1 MQGHC
6 LTEKNCPFS
15 VDMLVKSLKHQIR
28 RWIHRVNA
36 LQKKI
41 VILIVNAY
49 RICEAEKTCRAK
61 CQGLTEKKPIIL
73 INHKT

>member
-1 MQGHC
+1 MDMQGHC
-6 LTEKNCPFS
+6 LTEKTCLFS
-15 VDMLVKSLKHQIR
+15 VDMPVKSFKHQIR
-28 RWIHRVNA
+28 RWIHRANA

-61 CQGLTEKKPIIL
+61 CHG
-73 INHKT
+73 